1 MLNITGRNKL
11 TPIVLCTSI
20 VLFSSCLTSAKMDR
34 FVAEQYGDQLP
45 KQDKKK
51 NNDITV
57 SSLTSSRVQDI
68 SLTTP
73 HTKILP
79 LVVDWVIDYRH
90 TCTLNSQIATTNFS
104 NAVNVMASKGLSQK
118 LNGQKLE
125 LTVEQVPTTFAL
137 VEKTHVVLVVHWDR
151 IYMQPDAKDLVV
163 SYKTSQN
170 DKTLKTGK
178 ITVKNTETNK
188 GLRFFQSWKS
198 ATSEYIADYNLNFS
212 AMTRTFVNKL
222 MEEL

>member
-34 FVAEQYGDQLP
+34 FVAEQYDDQLP